1 MSDRI
6 LLLVDGL
13 AIVYRAFHAVRDLRA
28 SDGKPTNAVYGF
40 IRMWQQLARKHKPTH
55 AAVIFDGGLPD
66 SRLAVL
72 ADYKAQRPAMPDALR
87 QQLPDINEFL
97 KAARVAAV
105 RLEGEEADDVIATL
119 ALRAEREGFRVLVAS
134 NDKDLWQIVDDRIA
148 MVPPTKNE
156 QIIGPTEIQERTG
169 MAPEKIP
176 EWLALTGDA
185 VDNIPGIPGVGE
197 KTATQLLRRFGSLS
211 ALQER
216 LTEIDNDR
224 LRVALSEYW
233 PTIER
238 NLAIVRLK
246 TDVAITGGWD
256 DFRLREPDWS
266 ALMTFYERMEFRTL
280 AEEVRRKGEQG
291 PVLDLG
297 L

>member
-13 AIVYRAFHAVRDLRA
+13 AIVYRAFHAIRDLRA

-40 IRMWQQLARKHKPTH
+40 VRMWQQLVRKHKPTH
-55 AAVIFDGGLPD
+55 ATVIFDGGLPG

-72 ADYKAQRPAMPDALR
+72 ADYKAQRPAMPEALR

-97 KAARVAAV
+97 KAARVTAL

-119 ALRAEREGFRVLVAS
+119 AMRAEREGFRVLVAS
-134 NDKDLWQIVDDRIA
+134 NDKDLWQIVGERIA

-156 QIIGPTEIQERTG
+156 QIIGPAEIQERTG
-169 MAPEKIP
+169 LVPEKIP

-216 LTEIDNDR
+216 LSEIDNDR

-246 TDVAITGGWD
+246 RDVAIPGGWE